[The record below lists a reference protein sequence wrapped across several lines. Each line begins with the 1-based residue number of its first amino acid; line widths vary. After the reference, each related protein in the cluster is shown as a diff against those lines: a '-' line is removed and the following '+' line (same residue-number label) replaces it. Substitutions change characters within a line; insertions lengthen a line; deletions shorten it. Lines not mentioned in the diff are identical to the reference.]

1 MDTPIE
7 IPLNLEEK
15 TISYEYQS
23 ILRTFGLDFEFS
35 SREDN
40 QYDEKHR
47 HADMYLRVSCVPKC
61 FALREENELKYKRSF
76 SMVEITTKLF
86 KEIIDQIKVTR
97 GGGLGILPKSIND
110 VLNSRACRGEFFVCN
125 SSWYMISLN
134 HRVRILY

>member
-23 ILRTFGLDFEFS
+23 ILRTFGLDFKFS
-35 SREDN
+35 SREGI
-40 QYDEKHR
+40 QYEKHE
-47 HADMYLRVSCVPKC
+47 HSDIYLRVSCVPKC

-76 SMVEITTKLF
+76 SMAEITTKLF
-86 KEIIDQIKVTR
+86 KEILDQIKVTR

-125 SSWYMISLN
+125 SSWYMISFTY
-134 HRVRILY
+134 ISI

>member
-23 ILRTFGLDFEFS
+23 ILRTFGLDFKFS
-35 SREDN
+35 SREDI
-40 QYDEKHR
+40 QYDETQE
-47 HADMYLRVSCVPKC
+47 HADTYLRVSCVPKC

-76 SMVEITTKLF
+76 SMAEITTKLF

-110 VLNSRACRGEFFVCN
+110 VLNTRACRGEFFVYN
-125 SSWYMISLN
+125 SSWYMISLYY
-134 HRVRILY
+134 HI